1 MASIQ
6 RKPVTVQS
14 GIVVDTDV
22 ADCEAISNEAASALM
37 VRRTSGTV
45 ATVNVFGATEIDGT
59 YLQMTFE
66 GSDLTSTISATDWEV
81 LPKETFA
88 APWIKLV
95 GDATGVV
102 EVAGKG

>member
-1 MASIQ
+1 MTTIQ

-14 GIVVDTDV
+14 GIVVAIAV
-22 ADCEAISNEAASALM
+22 ADSEAITNEAASVLM
-37 VRRTSGTV
+37 VRRTSGTA
-45 ATVNVFGATEIDGT
+45 ATVNIFGATAVDGT

-66 GSDLTSTISATDWEV
+66 GSDLTAAITATDWTV
-81 LPKETFA
+81 LPTAAFA